1 MTKADNFRFNSV
13 LLPAIRRKPSI
24 HLGVSGSGGS
34 LEFSHPM
41 TMILL
46 SVLLLVQICSGEILY
61 HRRDH
66 RDQQLTPPLTQ
77 RTRSSVQTYNDAL
90 VSRTWHF
97 NLFSILIVNV
107 WKCLVDICFLLE
119 FLAIHAS
126 SERHHPSF
134 HVMSM
139 NSITRHIHWK
149 VRKLNMYIGLRVF
162 WPLIA

>member
-13 LLPAIRRKPSI
+13 SFPAIRRKPSI
-24 HLGVSGSGGS
+24 RLGVSGGGGS

-46 SVLLLVQICSGEILY
+46 VVLLLVQFCSGEILY

-90 VSRTWHF
+90 VSIQHDT
-97 NLFSILIVNV
+97 NLFSILNV
-107 WKCLVDICFLLE
+107 
-119 FLAIHAS
+119 
-126 SERHHPSF
+126 
-134 HVMSM
+134 
-139 NSITRHIHWK
+139 K
-149 VRKLNMYIGLRVF
+149 V
-162 WPLIA
+162 